1 MLPPRRRILLGTLAA
16 TLALSVIYLQI
27 RSPKEQQLQLL
38 ETLSGEADLHIQN
51 SKITQFGANGKIK
64 YLLISSEIFNFEESG
79 LTLLKTPEL
88 TLYQPNGPPW
98 KMQAEI
104 GEIREQ
110 KKNNNYT
117 ELIILNKDVEI
128 ERYHPNGD
136 YLTMKSEQLRLYP
149 EDNYAETDQ
158 DVSISSHIGETTA
171 AGLQGEIQVG
181 ALSLFSSST
190 KRVHSIFLPQNIK

>member
-1 MLPPRRRILLGTLAA
+1 MLPRRRILLGMLAA

-27 RSPKEQQLQLL
+27 RSSKELQLQIPVG
-38 ETLSGEADLHIQN
+38 LSGEADLHILDSQ
-51 SKITQFGANGKIK
+51 ITQFGANGKIK
-64 YLLISSEIFNFEESG
+64 YLLISEEIFNFKESG
-79 LTLLKTPEL
+79 LTLVITPEL
-88 TLYQPNGPPW
+88 TLYQPYGPPW
-98 KMQAEI
+98 EIQAET

-117 ELIILNKDVEI
+117 ELIVLKKDVGI

-136 YLTMKSEQLRLYP
+136 YLTMKSEKLRLYP

-158 DVSISSHIGETTA
+158 DVSIRTHFGETTA

-181 ALSLFSSST
+181 SLSLFSSST